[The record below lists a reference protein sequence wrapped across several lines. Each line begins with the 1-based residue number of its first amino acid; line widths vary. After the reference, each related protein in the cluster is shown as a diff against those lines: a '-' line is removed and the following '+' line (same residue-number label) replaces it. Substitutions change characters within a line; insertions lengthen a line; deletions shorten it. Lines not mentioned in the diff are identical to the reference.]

1 MNEVAHAYRGDG
13 LAGAII
19 TKLDEAVILGG
30 ALETAARHGLPL
42 YYVAQGQRVPEDLE
56 LADSVTLI
64 NSALDTPPISS
75 FDLPDEEIV
84 LPMTSGKQ
92 VDAGLDRGEISVG

>member
-1 MNEVAHAYRGDG
+1 MKRLLLINAASNVGSYIERSAHAYRGDG

-42 YYVAQGQRVPEDLE
+42 YYVAQPALPGRLE

-64 NSALDTPPISS
+64 NSALILRQSLFRS
-75 FDLPDEEIV
+75 
-84 LPMTSGKQ
+84 
-92 VDAGLDRGEISVG
+92 A

>member
-1 MNEVAHAYRGDG
+1 MVCHFTMLPRGHAFGR
-13 LAGAII
+13 
-19 TKLDEAVILGG
+19 
-30 ALETAARHGLPL
+30 
-42 YYVAQGQRVPEDLE
+42 LE

-64 NSALDTPPISS
+64 NSAFDTPPISS

-92 VDAGLDRGEISVG
+92 GTPAWTEGKSSVAGADP